1 MKGEGIPD
9 TEYILKDL
17 GGKWGTKKN
26 QVSGTLSNMD
36 LPKNKGNRRTG
47 KKKWGKTECHG
58 KDRIVCM
65 VVCLS
70 TL

>member
-47 KKKWGKTECHG
+47 KKK
-58 KDRIVCM
+58 
-65 VVCLS
+65 
-70 TL
+70 